1 MAYIRS
7 LDFDLKEGKLE
18 FDIDLYDEPEKI
30 ETLYVRILEVLKDA
44 GIENTHEI
52 FESRFGKEMDAKT
65 AREITKHNREKIR
78 EANKIENSDEYRAV
92 IEKIK
97 EDAQRGYF
105 RAMHHFYI
113 GHARRFHDVGKAL
126 ESKGFKYN
134 IEPGFNREK
143 LVLLVSWEPEET
155 EDEKH
160 AK

>member
-7 LDFDLKEGKLE
+7 LYADLKEGKLE
-18 FDIDLYDEPEKI
+18 IDIDFYDEPKKT
-30 ETLYVRILEVLKDA
+30 ETVYARILEVLKDA
-44 GIENTHEI
+44 GIQGAKVI
-52 FESRFGKEMDAKT
+52 FERRFGEEMGAKT
-65 AREITKHNREKIR
+65 AREITKHHLEKIR

-97 EDAQRGYF
+97 EEAQRGYF

-160 AK
+160 AE